1 MKVECLGGCREVGRS
16 AFVLDTGEERI
27 LLDYG
32 SKVETG
38 EIPLKAKNIDG
49 MLLSHTHLDHVG
61 AAPLLKDVDIYA
73 TAATFDQANLLLED
87 AIKVA
92 KKKNMPVRYSKRDI
106 RKMKRIIVTY
116 GQQFEI
122 GNSVIDVFDAGHVPG
137 SAGFLIENDKRVFYT
152 GDFKI
157 SETRLLKGAR
167 FDVKDIDLLITE
179 STYAYKE
186 HPPREAVEKKL
197 IDIIEETIARD
208 GNVLIPAF
216 AIGRAA
222 EILLV
227 LHSYKIKYPIYLDG
241 MAKEATEIIMRYPEL
256 LKDPKAL
263 KKILERVVPL
273 YTAQD
278 RKMALKGPSIIVT
291 TAGMLSG
298 GPVLFFLKKLRN
310 REDSSLVFTGFQV
323 PGTPGRTLL
332 ETGIFENENV
342 SYKVKMQIKYL
353 DFSAHAS
360 RSELL
365 EFIEKTNPEKI
376 MVVHGDSCEEF
387 SMELERRGF
396 EAFAPKIGDV
406 IEI

>member
-16 AFVLDTGEERI
+16 AFVLDFGTERI

-38 EIPLKAKNIDG
+38 EIPLKAKDIDG
-49 MLLSHTHLDHVG
+49 LLLSHTHLDHSG
-61 AAPLLKDVDIYA
+61 AVPLLKDVDVYA

-92 KKKNMPVRYSKRDI
+92 KKRNMPVRYSKRDV
-106 RKMKRIIVTY
+106 RKIKRNIVTY

-122 GNSVIDVFDAGHVPG
+122 GETFVDVFDAGHVPG
-137 SAGFLIENDKRVFYT
+137 SAGFLVDNGLRVFYT
-152 GDFKI
+152 GDFKM
-157 SETRLLKGAR
+157 SETRLLKGAQ
-167 FDVKDIDLLITE
+167 FDVKDIDLLIME

-186 HPPREAVEKKL
+186 HPPRDAVEKKL

-208 GNVLIPAF
+208 GIVLIPAF

-227 LHSYKIKYPIYLDG
+227 LHEYKIKYPIYLDG

-256 LKDPKAL
+256 LKDPKSL
-263 KKILERVVPL
+263 KKIMNRVVPL
-273 YTAQD
+273 YTAKD

-298 GPVLFFLKKLRN
+298 GPVIFFLKKLRN

-323 PGTPGRTLL
+323 PGTPGRGVLD
-332 ETGIFENENV
+332 TGIFENENL
-342 SYKVKMQIKYL
+342 SFKVKMQIRYL

-365 EFIEKTNPEKI
+365 EFIERVEPKKI
-376 MVVHGDSCEEF
+376 MIVHGDSCEEF
-387 SMELERRGF
+387 SIELERRGF
-396 EAFAPKIGDV
+396 DTFAPKIGDV